1 MFERLTLRN
10 RIFLFSSLL
19 IILAFALMWIF
30 VRPQYREAII
40 NERST
45 IVSQLQEYSLKR
57 TDQIIRN
64 WLNSVNYMAEEISKN
79 PGETEN
85 IVTKT
90 INLTPGLM
98 RIRISQQGAS
108 EAFDIRRSLYDDID
122 FSNIPYDWYAS
133 RLDPKIMV
141 SWSRDPQQSTHFF
154 VTERVIQIGDNIFQV
169 NLFFDATTITG
180 EMINIPLG
188 GTYVANVVSGDGN
201 NIVPTQPFEFP
212 SYLVGDAS
220 YSDQSQIE
228 LNGRNWFVMTS
239 RFETTPFWHVIAVE
253 DSFILQPVYD
263 LITFSL
269 ITGGGILLI
278 LFIFSWYV
286 SLRVNK
292 PVEQIIKD
300 VEYMSELNFDHKI
313 QPLALPEFNLM
324 QETLE
329 NIRVTLNRYQKI
341 NVEKIILEE
350 WKNRYMMTYSE
361 DLIAILDESKN
372 FSFVN
377 NNFYDFFKSL
387 GIDPKE
393 ATLDRV
399 LNHQKVN
406 TSKFEQTTH
415 YPDPYTIKINR
426 CELSFY
432 LNNDKSDYYDFQY
445 VSIVDQNEVEQA
457 ALIILH
463 DKTEDRLNEIKR
475 IDMINIIVHELKNPI
490 TGVMGLSK
498 IMMDNHSIDTE
509 EQQVLLNEIHL
520 SGERM
525 NGLVNRFLDIQRL
538 ESGRISIDTENVNV
552 AKIVENVCSITHPML
567 SEKNLKTSITKEGS
581 NFTIKANSDLVF
593 DAVQNLLSNAIKYG
607 DPNRTIE
614 IALQDLDNQ
623 LKLSVTDHGY
633 GISLEDQKKV
643 FDKFFRV
650 KSNIKAAREKGTG
663 LGLAYVREIMSR
675 HNGEIELESNEN
687 IGTRFTLVFPKAN
700 SSVETG
706 VEA

>member
-1 MFERLTLRN
+1 MIWT
-10 RIFLFSSLL
+10 
-19 IILAFALMWIF
+19 F

-40 NERST
+40 NERTT

-57 TDQIIRN
+57 TDQVIRN
-64 WLNSVNYMAEEISKN
+64 WLNSVNYMAEEIVRAPS
-79 PGETEN
+79 ETES

-98 RIRISQQGAS
+98 RIRISEQGAD
-108 EAFDIRRSLYDDID
+108 EAFDVRRSLYDDID
-122 FSNIPYDWYAS
+122 FSNIPYDWYPS
-133 RLDPKIMV
+133 RIDPKIIV
-141 SWSRDPQQSTHFF
+141 SWSRDPFQTIHFF
-154 VTERVIQIGDNIFQV
+154 VAERVIQIGESIFQV
-169 NLFFDATTITG
+169 NMFFDATSITT

-263 LITFSL
+263 LIVFSL
-269 ITGGGILLI
+269 FTGGGILLI
-278 LFIFSWYV
+278 LFTFSWYV
-286 SLRVNK
+286 SVRVNK

-300 VEYMSELNFDHKI
+300 VEYMSELNFDHQI
-313 QPLALPEFNLM
+313 QPLALPEFDLM

-329 NIRVTLNRYQKI
+329 NIRITLNRYQKI

-350 WKNRYMMTYSE
+350 WKNKYMMTYSE
-361 DLIAILDESKN
+361 DLIGILDESKQ

-377 NNFYDFFKSL
+377 NNFYQFLENLKL
-387 GIDPKE
+387 NPKKC
-393 ATLDRV
+393 TLEDV
-399 LNHQKVN
+399 MNHN
-406 TSKFEQTTH
+406 NITTSKFEQSSH

-426 CELSFY
+426 CELAFY
-432 LNNDKSDYYDFQY
+432 LNNEKSDYYDFQF
-445 VSIVDQNEVEQA
+445 VSIVDKDDVEQA

-475 IDMINIIVHELKNPI
+475 NDMINIIVHELKNPI

-498 IMMDNHSIDTE
+498 IMLDNEAIDKE
-509 EQQVLLNEIHL
+509 EQKVLLNEINL

-538 ESGRISIDTENVNV
+538 ESGRVSIDFENVDI
-552 AKIVENVCSITHPML
+552 AKIVQNVCSVTHPLL
-567 SEKNLKTSITKEGS
+567 SEKNLKTNVTKEGK
-581 NFTIKANSDLVF
+581 NFKIKANSDLVF
-593 DAVQNLLSNAIKYG
+593 DAIQNLLSNAVKYG
-607 DPNRTIE
+607 EPRRTIE
-614 IALQDLDNQ
+614 IAIQDLDHQ
-623 LKLSVTDHGY
+623 LKVSVTDFGY
-633 GISLEDQKKV
+633 GISIEDQKKV

-650 KSNIKAAREKGTG
+650 KSNAKSAREKGTG
-663 LGLAYVREIMSR
+663 LGLAYVREIMNK
-675 HNGEIELESNEN
+675 HNGEIELESNQS
-687 IGTRFTLVFPKAN
+687 IGTRFTLVFPKV
-700 SSVETG
+700 SSQTEVTS
-706 VEA
+706 EA